1 MFLMALAA
9 VAIAVVVLM
18 LTFRTVKKWFRDN
31 NIIQDKEHVNV
42 TLKQRL
48 KSGKYKTIGGIFNP
62 KTEEI
67 LKTTAWESKEL
78 DEDLQALDR
87 VAVLHDVS
95 DD

>member
-1 MFLMALAA
+1 MILMALAA

-18 LTFRTVKKWFRDN
+18 LTFAIVKKWFRSN
-31 NIIQDKEHVNV
+31 NTIQDKEHVNV
-42 TLKQRL
+42 VLKQRL
-48 KSGKYKTIGGIFNP
+48 KSGKYKTVGGIFNP
-62 KTEEI
+62 KTEKV
-67 LKTTAWESKEL
+67 LNATAWESKEL